1 MYLPS
6 LDQHHGGDKMSFS
19 DPKSTVNPFEE
30 TETSDR
36 KQYLQRL
43 NNDFEKKAL
52 RQPKSPP
59 PPDLVLRMRMTAQV
73 YRDIE
78 RSIGSRPAESGG
90 ILLSKS
96 HDYTV
101 TCFVWDNAADRNETI
116 YQPNTE
122 FLNAVLKG
130 RDDEFVGIVHSHP
143 RGARRLTSQDQR
155 AAWSNLTSPG
165 NAHLQAYLMPL
176 IQTTPDTGRFELI
189 PYVVTCHPE
198 GRGRV
203 IVDKVELETIK

>member
-1 MYLPS
+1 
-6 LDQHHGGDKMSFS
+6 MSFNNS
-19 DPKSTVNPFEE
+19 KSTIDLPEE
-30 TETSDR
+30 TRKSGR

-43 NNDFEKKAL
+43 SDDFEKKAL
-52 RQPKSPP
+52 RPPKSPP
-59 PPDLVLRMRMTAQV
+59 HPDLVLNMRMTIQA

-78 RSIGSRPAESGG
+78 RFVGYRPAESGG

-96 HDYTV
+96 RDYTV
-101 TCFVWDNAADRNETI
+101 TCFVWDNAAVENQTI

-165 NAHLQAYLMPL
+165 NPHLQAFLMPL
-176 IQTTPDTGRFELI
+176 IQTAPDTGRFELI

-198 GRGRV
+198 GGGRV
-203 IVDKVELETIK
+203 IVDKVELELIK